1 MLSPKV
7 QREEKLLNCAAFLDQ
22 PSSDQ
27 SWQALKR
34 LVRPDTLQ
42 HGVNRAKDAAAV
54 VGALPRLVANA
65 YRRVARRQGPIL
77 KADELL
83 LSCLVEQSPDPAS
96 RVTLAQK
103 TDALGM
109 PLLRVDWR
117 VGELERR
124 SVLRLSELIG
134 RGLRQSGLP
143 EHSPNIQLLDDAN
156 WRSQFIDRAHPS
168 GTTRMSDS
176 PKTGVVDRNCKIHE
190 VGGLYIT
197 GSSVFPT
204 AGHANPTL
212 TIVALAIRIADWL
225 KRRGFN
231 DMRTISA

>member
-1 MLSPKV
+1 MLDYEGERHVYFFGLMLSPKV

-34 LVRPDTLQ
+34 LVRPDPER

-96 RVTLAQK
+96 RVTLTQK

-124 SVLRLSELIG
+124 SALRLSELIG
-134 RGLRQSGLP
+134 WGYAARDCQNIRLITNCLTMQIGDRNLSIAPIRRARPECPILQKQALWTGIAKSMRSVVFTLP
-143 EHSPNIQLLDDAN
+143 EA
-156 WRSQFIDRAHPS
+156 
-168 GTTRMSDS
+168 
-176 PKTGVVDRNCKIHE
+176 
-190 VGGLYIT
+190 
-197 GSSVFPT
+197 VFSRPQ
-204 AGHANPTL
+204 ATL
-212 TIVALAIRIADWL
+212 IR
-225 KRRGFN
+225 R
-231 DMRTISA
+231 